1 MPHVKASEP
10 DPFDRI
16 APHYDALMENVPYD
30 LWAQYVAQLAIRSG
44 RPILPGGRLLDLATG
59 TGSLALQFAAQGCS
73 VTGIDRSAPML
84 HQAGRNAR
92 SRDLHVTFL
101 CRDLRD
107 FELPSDFDHAVCLY
121 DSLNY
126 ITDPPA
132 LERTFANV
140 RAALQPNG
148 LFIFDVN
155 TVHALEAELFT
166 QENSPGAGVEYQWN
180 SKYNKR
186 TRLSRIKM
194 DFRVLATGETIS
206 AVHRQRAYTDQEI
219 RDHLSNARFA
229 QVQAYEAYQFI
240 PPTRKSDRVF
250 YVAAAHS

>member
-30 LWAQYVAQLAIRSG
+30 LWAQYVAQLALRSG
-44 RPILPGGRLLDLATG
+44 RPTLPGENLLDLATG
-59 TGSLALQFAAQGCS
+59 TGSLAIQFATQGCC
-73 VTGIDRSAPML
+73 VTGIDRSQPML

-92 SRDLHVTFL
+92 ARDLHIAFL

-107 FELPSDFDHAVCLY
+107 FQLPPEFDHALCLY

-126 ITDPPA
+126 ITEPA
-132 LERTFANV
+132 GIEHTFANV
-140 RAALQPNG
+140 RAALKPNG

-155 TVHALEAELFT
+155 TVQALEAELFT
-166 QENSPGAGVEYQWN
+166 QKNPPAAAVEYTWK

-194 DFRVLATGETIS
+194 DFHVVATGDKIS
-206 AVHRQRAYTDQEI
+206 AVHRQRAYTDQEL
-219 RDHLSNARFA
+219 RDYLSNAAFA
-229 QVQAYEAYQFI
+229 QVQTYEAYQFI
-240 PPTRKSDRVF
+240 PPTPKSDRVF
-250 YVAAAHS
+250 YVATAHC